1 MSRLTKIDRAGLAG
15 LVNLIKPIGAV
26 ALVAALAVFLFGR
39 VAVAQEG
46 EPAATPAP
54 SPIHPVFPLLD
65 AAGANVLESG
75 AAVSTMTTCGGC
87 HDTAFIAANNFHSDV
102 GLESYGAPGS
112 IPGGRPWDTG
122 AGLFGK
128 WNPILYRYLSP
139 EGDATVDLTT
149 PEWVRL
155 FGQRHAGGGPAV
167 TSRAGGPLSESSLA
181 VDTTIIDPATG
192 AAREWDWAESGT
204 AELNCFTCH
213 LPAANNEARVAA
225 LAEGRFGDA
234 TTATLLGTGI
244 VEERGSEGTGE
255 PGRWVYNPDAFDT
268 AGNLLAEFVTVSDPT
283 AANCGSCHGV
293 VHNEET
299 PLTLDDLTMGD
310 WNTLTTGQIMS
321 PQRLNASGLNLQDKN
336 TLGRSWDIHMERV
349 LECTDCHYSLNNPVY
364 YRETSGEQPEH
375 LTFDPRRM
383 DLGEYVYRP
392 LHQFA
397 KGQSAQGTLAPGFD
411 ETIRR
416 CESCH
421 SIDNTHNWLPYKER
435 HTEAMACETCHTPKL
450 YAPALESIDWT
461 VLTAEGE
468 PVRAFRGM
476 EEQTLGANT
485 LIKGYEP
492 VLLPRAN
499 RDGTTTLAPFNL
511 ISSWYWIYGEE
522 ERPVPLRDLQAAYF
536 DGDAYAPEVMAA
548 FDANSDGQLSY
559 SELSITTDAQ
569 RDLISARLSA
579 AGLDSPR
586 IRGEVQP
593 FGINH
598 NTARGEWATRD
609 CRTCHGENSRL
620 AATLT
625 LSDRTP
631 GGEIPTL
638 YEGGP
643 VSWPGGIEAGEDG
656 ALYFAPSTSEAGL
669 YVLGHNAAR
678 FVDILGALMVVG
690 VSLGVIVHGGLRVL
704 AARKR
709 AREAGE
715 AGQPSGT
722 QQVYMYD
729 VYERLWHWLQTAA
742 ILLLLFTGL
751 IIHKPDLFGIFSFS
765 YVVQVHNI
773 LAFLLV
779 LNAALSLFYHL
790 ASGEIKQFIP
800 RPRGFFDEAFTQA
813 LFYLRGIF
821 RNEPHPF
828 EKTRERKMNP
838 LQQVTYVM
846 VLNVL
851 LPAQIITGALMWAA
865 QGSLAQRWPGAAEAL
880 GGLPWLGPL
889 HTLVAWAF
897 AAFIILHVYLTTTG
911 PTPTAGIKAMML
923 GWEEMEMTN
932 EELRMTNEEAPAMD

>member
-1 MSRLTKIDRAGLAG
+1 MARFTNNVRAGLGRFGQAIR
-15 LVNLIKPIGAV
+15 VI
-26 ALVAALAVFLFGR
+26 AALAMITAISIFLFGHI
-39 VAVAQEG
+39 ATAQEG
-46 EPAATPAP
+46 EPAPAP
-54 SPIHPVFPLLD
+54 ARSPIHPVFPLLD
-65 AAGANVLESG
+65 ASGKNVLDSG
-75 AAVSTMTTCGGC
+75 EAVSTMTTCGGC

-102 GLESYGAPGS
+102 GLGTYADPGT

-128 WNPILYRYLSP
+128 WNPILYGYLSP
-139 EGDATVDLTT
+139 EGDATLDLTT
-149 PEWVRL
+149 PAWVQL
-155 FGQRHAGGGPAV
+155 FGERHAGGGPAV
-167 TSRAGGPLSESSLA
+167 TSRDGGPLAVSGLVVDSSI
-181 VDTTIIDPATG
+181 VDPASG
-192 AAREWDWAESGT
+192 ELKAWDWDQSGT

-213 LPAANNEARVAA
+213 LPGANNDARVAA
-225 LAEGRFGDA
+225 LAAGEFGGA

-244 VEERGSEGTGE
+244 VEQGSREEGGQAH
-255 PGRWVYNPDAFDT
+255 WAYNPEAFDDS
-268 AGNLLAEFVTVSDPT
+268 GNLLPEFVTVSDPT

-293 VHNEET
+293 VHNVET
-299 PLTLDDLTMGD
+299 PLTLDELTAAD

-349 LECTDCHYSLNNPVY
+349 VECTDCHYSLNNPVY
-364 YRETSGEQPEH
+364 YRETSGNQPEH
-375 LTFDPRRM
+375 LTFDPRRV
-383 DLGEYVYRP
+383 DLGEYIYRP

-435 HTEAMACETCHTPKL
+435 HTEAMACETCHIPKL
-450 YAPALESIDWT
+450 YGPALESIDWT
-461 VLTAEGE
+461 VLTADGE

-476 EEQTLGANT
+476 EGDTLGPST
-485 LIKGYEP
+485 LITGYEP
-492 VLLPRAN
+492 VLLPREN
-499 RDGTTTLAPFNL
+499 RDGTTRLAPFNL

-522 ERPVPLRDLQAAYF
+522 ARPVPLRYLEAAYF
-536 DGDAYAPEVMAA
+536 DGESYAPEVVAA
-548 FDANSDGQLSY
+548 FDADGDGELSY
-559 SELSITTDAQ
+559 SELYITTDAQ
-569 RDLISARLSA
+569 RDVISGRLSA

-609 CRTCHGENSRL
+609 CRACHGEDSQL

-631 GGEIPTL
+631 GGELPTL

-643 VSWPGGIEAGEDG
+643 VRWPGGIEAAEDG
-656 ALYFAPSTSEAGL
+656 SLHFAPSTSEVGL
-669 YVLGHNAAR
+669 YVLGHNAVR
-678 FVDILGALMVVG
+678 IVDIIGALMVVG
-690 VSLGVIVHGGLRVL
+690 VSLGVIIHGGLRIL

-709 AREAGE
+709 AKEAGE
-715 AGQPSGT
+715 AGEPPAT
-722 QQVYMYD
+722 QRVYMYD

-779 LNAALSLFYHL
+779 VNAGLSLFYHL

-813 LFYLRGIF
+813 LYYLRGIF
-821 RNEPHPF
+821 KNEPHPY
-828 EKTRERKMNP
+828 EKTRDRKMNP

-851 LPAQIITGALMWAA
+851 LPAQIITGALMW
-865 QGSLAQRWPGAAEAL
+865 GAQRWPQASAAL

-889 HTLVAWAF
+889 HSLVAWSF
-897 AAFIILHVYLTTTG
+897 AAFIIMHVYLTTTG
-911 PTPTAGIKAMML
+911 PTPATGMKAMML
-923 GWEEMEMTN
+923 GWEDV
-932 EELRMTNEEAPAMD
+932 EAHEAHGEPAPEAAATAAD

>member
-1 MSRLTKIDRAGLAG
+1 MVRIKNENRARVTG
-15 LVNLIKPIGAV
+15 LVNLIKPIGAA
-26 ALVAALAVFLFGR
+26 ALVVAMAVFLFGR
-39 VAVAQEG
+39 VAVAQDG
-46 EPAATPAP
+46 EPQAPSTATSPA

-65 AAGANVLESG
+65 AGGANVLDSG

-102 GLESYGAPGS
+102 GLDGYGAPGS
-112 IPGGRPWDTG
+112 VPGGRPWDTG

-139 EGDATVDLTT
+139 EGDATTDLTT
-149 PEWVRL
+149 PEWVML
-155 FGQRHAGGGPAV
+155 FGERHAGGGPAV
-167 TSRAGGPLSESSLA
+167 TGRAGGPIVESALT
-181 VDTTIIDPATG
+181 VDNTIIDPITG
-192 AAREWDWAESGT
+192 EARPWEWAESGT
-204 AELNCFTCH
+204 ADLNCFTCH
-213 LPAANNEARVAA
+213 LPGANNEARVAA
-225 LAEGRFGDA
+225 LAGGRFGDA
-234 TTATLLGTGI
+234 TTATLLGSGI
-244 VEERGSEGTGE
+244 VEEQGSAW
-255 PGRWVYNPDAFDT
+255 RYNPEAFDE
-268 AGNLLAEFVTVSDPT
+268 AGNLRPEFVTVGDPA

-293 VHNEET
+293 VHNDET
-299 PLTLDDLTMGD
+299 PLTLDDLTTAD

-321 PQRLNASGLNLQDKN
+321 PQLLNASGLNLQDKN
-336 TLGRSWDIHMERV
+336 ALGRSWDIHMERV
-349 LECTDCHYSLNNPVY
+349 VECTDCHYSLNNPVY
-364 YRETSGEQPEH
+364 YRETSGNAPEH

-383 DLGEYVYRP
+383 DLGEYIYRP

-397 KGQSAQGTLAPGFD
+397 KGQSAQGALAPGFD
-411 ETIRR
+411 GTMRR

-421 SIDNTHNWLPYKER
+421 TIDNSHNWLPYKER
-435 HTEAMACETCHTPKL
+435 HTEAMACEVCHTPKL

-461 VLTAEGE
+461 VLTAGGE
-468 PVRAFRGM
+468 PVRAFRGLAG
-476 EEQTLGANT
+476 ETPDASA
-485 LIKGYEP
+485 LITGYEP
-492 VLLPRAN
+492 VLLPRTN
-499 RDGTTTLAPFNL
+499 LDGATKLAPFNL
-511 ISSWYWIYGEE
+511 ISSWYWVYGEE
-522 ERPVPLRDLQAAYF
+522 ERPAPLRYLQAAWF
-536 DGDAYAPEVMAA
+536 EGDAYAPEVMAA
-548 FDANSDGQLSY
+548 FDADGDGKLSH
-559 SELSITTDAQ
+559 SELYIATDAQ

-609 CRTCHGENSRL
+609 CRACHGADSRL

-631 GGEIPTL
+631 GGELPAL
-638 YEGGP
+638 HEGGP
-643 VSWPGGIEAGEDG
+643 VGWPGEIAAGESG
-656 ALYFAPSTSEAGL
+656 ALHFAPSAAEAGL

-678 FVDILGALMVVG
+678 VVDILGALMVAG

-704 AARKR
+704 AARR
-709 AREAGE
+709 RAGE
-715 AGQPSGT
+715 AGETGEAAEM

-773 LAFLLV
+773 LALLLV
-779 LNAALSLFYHL
+779 LNAGLSLFYHL
-790 ASGEIKQFIP
+790 ASGEIRQFIP

-821 RNEPHPF
+821 RNEPHPY

-851 LPAQIITGALMWAA
+851 LPAQIITGALIWAT
-865 QGSLAQRWPGAAEAL
+865 QGWGAQRWPGATEAL

-923 GWEEMEMTN
+923 GWEEVEVTN
-932 EELRMTNEEAPAMD
+932 DGLRTTSEEAVATD

>member
-1 MSRLTKIDRAGLAG
+1 MARFTMIKRADLGRIGPAIRI
-15 LVNLIKPIGAV
+15 VGAV
-26 ALVAALAVFLFGR
+26 ALLLGLSFFLFGR
-39 VAVAQEG
+39 IAAQEDA
-46 EPAATPAP
+46 PAAPQPA
-54 SPIHPVFPLLD
+54 PIHPVFPLLD
-65 AAGANVLESG
+65 ADGTNVLESG
-75 AAVSTMTTCGGC
+75 KPVSTMTTCGGC

-102 GLESYGAPGS
+102 GLETYSNPGTFT
-112 IPGGRPWDTG
+112 GGRPWDTG

-128 WNPILYRYLSP
+128 WNPIYYRYLSP
-139 EGDATVDLTT
+139 EGDATTDLTT
-149 PEWVRL
+149 PAWVQL
-155 FGQRHAGGGPAV
+155 FGERHPGGGPAV
-167 TSRAGGPLSESSLA
+167 TSRNGSPLAVSGLA
-181 VDTTIIDPATG
+181 VDSSIVDPATG
-192 AAREWDWAESGT
+192 ELQAWDWEQSGT
-204 AELNCFTCH
+204 AGLNCFTCH
-213 LPAANNEARVAA
+213 LPGANNDARVAA

-244 VEERGSEGTGE
+244 VEQGSGGAEEQGSWT
-255 PGRWVYNPDAFDT
+255 YNPDAFDEL
-268 AGNLLAEFVTVSDPT
+268 GNLRPEFITVSDPT

-299 PLTLDDLTMGD
+299 PLTLNELTTAD

-321 PQRLNASGLNLQDKN
+321 PQRLNASGLNLKDKS

-364 YRETSGEQPEH
+364 YRETSGQQPEH
-375 LTFDPRRM
+375 LTFDPRRI
-383 DLGEYVYRP
+383 DLGEYIYRP

-421 SIDNTHNWLPYKER
+421 SIENTHTWLPYKER

-450 YAPALESIDWT
+450 FAPALESIDWT
-461 VLTAEGE
+461 VLTETGE

-476 EEQTLGANT
+476 EGETLGPNT
-485 LIKGYEP
+485 LITGYEP
-492 VLLPRAN
+492 IILPREN
-499 RDGTTTLAPFNL
+499 RDGSTQLAPFNL

-522 ERPVPLRDLQAAYF
+522 ERPVPLSYLQAAYF
-536 DGDAYAPEVMAA
+536 EGEAYAPEVTAA
-548 FDANSDGQLSY
+548 FDADGDGMLSY
-559 SELSITTDAQ
+559 SELNITTDTQ
-569 RDLISARLSA
+569 RDLISGRLSA

-598 NTARGEWATRD
+598 NTARGEWATRE
-609 CRTCHGENSRL
+609 CRDCHGEDSLL
-620 AATLT
+620 AANLT

-631 GGEIPTL
+631 GGELPVF

-643 VSWPGGIEAGEDG
+643 VSWPGGIVAGEDG
-656 ALYFAPSTSEAGL
+656 ALHFAPSTAEAGL
-669 YVLGHNAAR
+669 YVLGHNAVR
-678 FVDILGALMVVG
+678 IVDIIGALMVVG
-690 VSLGVIVHGGLRVL
+690 VSLGVIVHGGLRFL
-704 AARKR
+704 SARKR
-709 AREAGE
+709 AKEAGE
-715 AGQPSGT
+715 VGEPAAT
-722 QQVYMYD
+722 QRVYMYD

-751 IIHKPDLFGIFSFS
+751 IIHKPDLFGIFSFA

-779 LNAALSLFYHL
+779 VNAALSLFYHL
-790 ASGEIKQFIP
+790 ASGEIRQFIP

-813 LFYLRGIF
+813 LYYLRGIF
-821 RNEPHPF
+821 KNEPHPY
-828 EKTRERKMNP
+828 EKTRDRKMNP

-851 LPAQIITGALMWAA
+851 LPAQIITGALMW
-865 QGSLAQRWPGAAEAL
+865 GAQRWPQASAAL

-889 HTLVAWAF
+889 HSLVAWSF
-897 AAFIILHVYLTTTG
+897 AAFIIMHVYLTTTG
-911 PTPTAGIKAMML
+911 PTPAAGMKAMML
-923 GWEEMEMTN
+923 GWEDVEVHEGHD
-932 EELRMTNEEAPAMD
+932 APAPEAVAAD